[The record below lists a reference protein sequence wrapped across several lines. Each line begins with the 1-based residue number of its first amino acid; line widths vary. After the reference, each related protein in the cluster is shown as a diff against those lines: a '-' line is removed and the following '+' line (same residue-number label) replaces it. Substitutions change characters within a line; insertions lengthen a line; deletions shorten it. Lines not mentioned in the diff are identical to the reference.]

1 VRRPSLAPLRVRG
14 FPVADGRP
22 HEAEPAQLVLRSGVF
37 DRAWYE
43 LQGSSSFPHDRAAIA
58 HYLELG
64 RVSGLTPSPL
74 FDPAHL
80 DPSGWRTVEQDPLV
94 SYLCGATGDRD
105 PHPLFNEVKQ
115 RARTTGIRADLPGLV
130 GFFALG
136 TSRRVLLSL
145 RGISWP
151 DARRSMVRCLA
162 LEPGTWPAPHPLH
175 PDPDPSQVPAEGAL
189 VSVVLP
195 VRNRPLHVLT
205 AIASVQTQT
214 YPGWELLA
222 VDDGSTDE
230 TGANLALLAASDPRI
245 RVLST
250 PAGGPTGVAA
260 ARNVGMAAATGSYL
274 AFLDSDYLWEPGH
287 LEDSL
292 AALRAAAT
300 SAVQTRTRRRIGKDW
315 VDAGPPL
322 DASRSEGRPRADI
335 NGLLV
340 TRGLADEAGPF
351 DEGLVRGCD
360 LDWYWRV
367 QDLGPLARTDA
378 ASALEHV
385 DPSVTTSLSR
395 TQPSW
400 WLDVAFSQHLVD
412 WEELRTATRHR
423 PPGVTF
429 VIAARAERGRTIDRV
444 RALREH
450 HPREQVEV
458 VVVFSE
464 SGPRAVWSSAFTVL
478 EARLG
483 ATVLLHPA
491 ATTGPSAMTLAAGTA
506 RRLLVLGA
514 DAAGPADDQARVA
527 RALAHVEG
535 LPAEVQR
542 QPRPATSRLG
552 RLAAGCTVV
561 SAADYADLDG
571 YEPAAYAGG

>member
-1 VRRPSLAPLRVRG
+1 MRRPSLAPLRVRG

-22 HEAEPAQLVLRSGVF
+22 HEAEPEQLVLRSGVF

-43 LQGSSSFPHDRAAIA
+43 LQAGQSFPHDRAAIA
-58 HYLELG
+58 HYLERG

-74 FDPAHL
+74 FDPAYL
-80 DPSGWRTVEQDPLV
+80 DPSGWRAVEQDPLV
-94 SYLCGATGDRD
+94 SYLCGATGDHD

-115 RARTTGIRADLPGLV
+115 RARTTAIRADLPGLV
-130 GFFALG
+130 GFFALSS
-136 TSRRVLLSL
+136 SRRALLSL
-145 RGISWP
+145 GGVSWP

-175 PDPDPSQVPAEGAL
+175 PDPDPSQVPPEGAL

-214 YPGWELLA
+214 YPGWELLV
-222 VDDGSTDE
+222 VDDGSTDV
-230 TGANLALLAASDPRI
+230 TGANLALLAAADPRI
-245 RVLST
+245 RVLTT
-250 PAGGPTGVAA
+250 PTDGPTGVAA
-260 ARNVGMAAATGSYL
+260 ARNVGMAAAKGAYI

-287 LEDSL
+287 LEAAL

-300 SAVQTRTRRRIGKDW
+300 SAVQTRTRRRIGKEW

-335 NGLLV
+335 NGLIL

-351 DEGLVRGCD
+351 DEGLVRGSD

-367 QDLGPLARTDA
+367 QDLGPLARTDV

-400 WLDVAFSQHLVD
+400 WLDVAFAQHLVD
-412 WEELRTATRHR
+412 WEGLRTATRQR

-429 VIAARAERGRTIDRV
+429 VIAARTERGRTIDRV

-450 HPREQVEV
+450 HPPKQVEI

-514 DAAGPADDQARVA
+514 DAADPAEDRARVA

-535 LPAEVQR
+535 TPAEVR
-542 QPRPATSRLG
+542 TQPRPDTSRLG
-552 RLAAGCTVV
+552 RLAAACTVV